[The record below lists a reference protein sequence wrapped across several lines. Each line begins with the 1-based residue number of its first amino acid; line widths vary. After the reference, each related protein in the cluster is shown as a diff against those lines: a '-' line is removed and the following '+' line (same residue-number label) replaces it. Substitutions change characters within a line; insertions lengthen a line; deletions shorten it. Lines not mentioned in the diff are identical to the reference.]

1 MKRDEKRQFRKVF
14 WLVLDSAGVGEMPDA
29 DRYGDRGANTIG
41 NTARACGG
49 LALPNLGRLG
59 LGRLTDILG
68 CPPLAAADGHFG
80 RLLEASPGKDTTTG
94 HWELAGTI
102 LDRPFATFPDGFPPE
117 ILDAFVRESGFD
129 WMCNTTASG
138 TEVIARLGEEHQ
150 RTRKLIVYTSA
161 DSVFQVAA
169 HEETVP
175 LPELFA
181 ACETARRILDP
192 YGVARVIARPFVGVP
207 GDYKRTY
214 NRRDFSMVPP
224 RPTVLDR
231 IVEAG
236 LPVVGVGKISDIFA
250 GRGVPV
256 SLHTEGNADGLIQS
270 EKALRETPEG
280 LVFTNLVDFDMLY
293 GHRRDPKGYGRALEE
308 VDAFLPR
315 LLDATG
321 PDGLVVI
328 TADHGCDPTAGWST
342 DHTREKVPL
351 LAWHAGLGSGNGR
364 DLGESTSFA
373 DLGRTVAAALGVS
386 PEGLDGRVLDV
397 F

>member
-1 MKRDEKRQFRKVF
+1 
-14 WLVLDSAGVGEMPDA
+14 
-29 DRYGDRGANTIG
+29 
-41 NTARACGG
+41 
-49 LALPNLGRLG
+49 
-59 LGRLTDILG
+59 
-68 CPPLAAADGHFG
+68 
-80 RLLEASPGKDTTTG
+80 
-94 HWELAGTI
+94 
-102 LDRPFATFPDGFPPE
+102 
-117 ILDAFVRESGFD
+117 
-129 WMCNTTASG
+129 MCNTTASG

-175 LPELFA
+175 LPELYA
-181 ACETARRILDP
+181 ACEAARRILDP

-214 NRRDFSMVPP
+214 NRKDFSMVPP

-236 LPVVGVGKISDIFA
+236 LPVVGVGKIWDIFA

-256 SLHTEGNADGLIQS
+256 SIHTEGNTDGLVHS
-270 EKALRETPEG
+270 ERALRETPNG
-280 LVFTNLVDFDMLY
+280 LVFTNLVDFDMQY

-308 VDAFLPR
+308 ADAFLPR

-351 LAWHAGLGSGNGR
+351 LAWHAGIRPGEGR
-364 DLGESTSFA
+364 DLGEATSFA

-397 F
+397 FPRA